1 MNNKSLKK
9 LAFKAALALMLM
21 LFAPFSAYAQIA
33 VKGVVTDEFGEPVI
47 GATARVQGTNN
58 GTITDFDG
66 DEYEYDV
73 MAESYEE
80 AAAQLENIAYEA
92 GIQVYNMN
100 IYLVG

>member
-1 MNNKSLKK
+1 MTATFQTSV
-9 LAFKAALALMLM
+9 F
-21 LFAPFSAYAQIA
+21 
-33 VKGVVTDEFGEPVI
+33 TDS
-47 GATARVQGTNN
+47 RNN
-58 GTITDFDG
+58 GYKRFGRYTSLSEDLYQAEITDFDG
-66 DEYEYDV
+66 DEYDYDV

>member
-21 LFAPFSAYAQIA
+21 LFAPFNAYAQIA

-66 DEYEYDV
+66 NFSPTWQREQTSSSLTLV
-73 MAESYEE
+73 MYSSSF
-80 AAAQLENIAYEA
+80 L
-92 GIQVYNMN
+92 
-100 IYLVG
+100 LLPT

>member
-1 MNNKSLKK
+1 
-9 LAFKAALALMLM
+9 
-21 LFAPFSAYAQIA
+21 
-33 VKGVVTDEFGEPVI
+33 
-47 GATARVQGTNN
+47 
-58 GTITDFDG
+58 
-66 DEYEYDV
+66 

>member
-1 MNNKSLKK
+1 MTATVQTSSILSQSDYH
-9 LAFKAALALMLM
+9 FKNYGRKRSMLTEN
-21 LFAPFSAYAQIA
+21 FYQA
-33 VKGVVTDEFGEPVI
+33 
-47 GATARVQGTNN
+47 
-58 GTITDFDG
+58 TITDFDG

-80 AAAQLENIAYEA
+80 AAAKLENIAYEA

>member
-1 MNNKSLKK
+1 MTATVQTSSILSQSDYH
-9 LAFKAALALMLM
+9 FKNYGRKRSMLTEN
-21 LFAPFSAYAQIA
+21 FYQA
-33 VKGVVTDEFGEPVI
+33 
-47 GATARVQGTNN
+47 
-58 GTITDFDG
+58 TITDFDG

-80 AAAQLENIAYEA
+80 AAAQLESIAYEA